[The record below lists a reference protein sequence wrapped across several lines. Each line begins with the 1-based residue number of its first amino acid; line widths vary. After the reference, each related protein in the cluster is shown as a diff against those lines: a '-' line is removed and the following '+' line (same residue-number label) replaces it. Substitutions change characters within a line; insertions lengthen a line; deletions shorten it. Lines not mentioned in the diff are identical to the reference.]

1 MREIIFST
9 ETGSDMPKDMAEKYG
24 VRIVPM
30 HLSMGG
36 EDYEDGSFPV
46 DRVYDYY
53 KETKKV
59 PTTSTTNV
67 GEYIDLFNGIRAEHP
82 DCVIF
87 HFAYSAAVSSSYQN
101 AAIAVEDFDDVYLI
115 DTTKVTGGIVFLILR
130 AYEMVHQR
138 GDTLTDYQAFA
149 DEIQDM
155 TAKMACSFIPG
166 NLEYLKAGGRVSN
179 AAYLGAT
186 LLQLK
191 PLIDVDSGGY
201 LVASKKYRGS
211 MIRIVE
217 SYVREFVTLHNL
229 DRSRICLL
237 YSKGASQEVLDK
249 MKECAEAMG
258 FRECIY
264 IQTGCVISCHSG
276 PGTIGLAGISA

>member
-9 ETGSDMPKDMAEKYG
+9 ETGSDMPEEMAKKYG
-24 VRIVPM
+24 VRIAPM
-30 HLSMGG
+30 HLNMGG
-36 EDYEDGSFPV
+36 KDYPDGSIPV
-46 DRVYDYY
+46 DQVYDYY

-59 PTTSTTNV
+59 PTTSATNV
-67 GEYIDLFNGIRAEHP
+67 GEYIDMFRAIRAEHP

-87 HFAYSAAVSSSYQN
+87 HFAYSAAVSCSYQN
-101 AAIAVEDFDDVYLI
+101 AQLAIEDFDDIYLI
-115 DTTKVTGGIVFLILR
+115 DTTKVTGGMIVIILL

-138 GDTLTDYQAFA
+138 GDSLTNYAAFA
-149 DEIQDM
+149 KELQDM
-155 TAKMACSFIPG
+155 TPKLACSFIPG

-211 MIRIVE
+211 MIRIAE
-217 SYVREFVTLHNL
+217 SYVREFTMLHNL
-229 DRSRICLL
+229 DRRRIFLL
-237 YSKGASQEVLDK
+237 YSKGTAQEVLDK
-249 MKECAEAMG
+249 MKETALSMG
-258 FRECIY
+258 FQECIY

-276 PGTIGLAGISA
+276 PGAIGLAGISE